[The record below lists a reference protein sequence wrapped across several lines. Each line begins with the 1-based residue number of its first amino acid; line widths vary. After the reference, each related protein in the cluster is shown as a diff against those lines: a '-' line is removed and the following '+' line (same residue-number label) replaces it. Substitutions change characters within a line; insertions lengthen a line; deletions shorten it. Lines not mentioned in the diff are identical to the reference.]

1 MDRLAVK
8 KQDVLYEDAREKMES
23 EDDDRRDYSFKTSSS
38 WDSSEE
44 KSDDNDD
51 W

>member
-1 MDRLAVK
+1 MDTLDEFILFNA
-8 KQDVLYEDAREKMES
+8 YEDAREKMERD
-23 EDDDRRDYSFKTSSS
+23 DDDRRDYSFKTSSS
-38 WDSSEE
+38 WDSSDE